1 MCVYVCPL
9 RWRSFI
15 FILFIYLVFV
25 SSFANFL
32 SKLICIISARAIY
45 ALSHCICCSLAPNS
59 SLTAATTA
67 TVTCTCMYVCVCPAV
82 LHCYLTNAASACC
95 LQNSQRN
102 NATQRRVVALRLS
115 LSLSSA
121 SVFLHKQRSKQH
133 EPLSFSTATWPPLWK
148 EREAAAVGEPAQA
161 EAQRRQKSM
170 NERRESVLVCVCVF
184 CCCCLL
190 RVCFHNRYACVCVW
204 RREHFLHKLSVLAF
218 NLN

>member
-1 MCVYVCPL
+1 MHV
-9 RWRSFI
+9 
-15 FILFIYLVFV
+15 
-25 SSFANFL
+25 
-32 SKLICIISARAIY
+32 
-45 ALSHCICCSLAPNS
+45 H
-59 SLTAATTA
+59 
-67 TVTCTCMYVCVCPAV
+67 VCVRVRVPCCITLLLNKRCVCV
-82 LHCYLTNAASACC
+82 LPTKQST
-95 LQNSQRN
+95 QQR

-121 SVFLHKQRSKQH
+121 SVSPFLHKQRSKQH

-170 NERRESVLVCVCVF
+170 NERWESVLVCVF

-190 RVCFHNRYACVCVW
+190 RVCFHNRYVCVCVW